1 MTMIDQILKIIPRIG
16 LANCKMNQIICYYLP
31 PSAAVMP
38 LIRPKL
44 KTLDNK
50 GHKVTRSNLKQ
61 KDAFGKSIKNKFD
74 LS

>member
-44 KTLDNK
+44 KTLDTVECSGERERERLLRLDNE
-50 GHKVTRSNLKQ
+50 
-61 KDAFGKSIKNKFD
+61 D
-74 LS
+74 